1 MPRKTKEQ
9 LRVDANIRALAEML
23 TPEEAKTL
31 LDDLL
36 QKRRDA
42 AKAEREAKR
51 QQAAERISDIL
62 STVENLLRE
71 AGDLAESYEIPFTF
85 VTPKGN
91 AETHTSWTESA
102 CYPSDGWYYEDGYYQ
117 RQHSK
122 VHETQN
128 DNDWQ
133 SSSQNC

>member
-1 MPRKTKEQ
+1 MVRKTKEQ

-23 TPEEAKTL
+23 TPEEAKIL
-31 LDDLL
+31 LDDLVE
-36 QKRRDA
+36 KNRIAKEAEYRRM
-42 AKAEREAKR
+42 R
-51 QQAAERISDIL
+51 QTASERISEIL
-62 STVENLLRE
+62 STVENLLME
-71 AGDLAESYEIPFTF
+71 AGNLAEKYEIPFTF

-122 VHETQN
+122 IHDT
-128 DNDWQ
+128 
-133 SSSQNC
+133 